1 VNGAYIWLYLVK
13 EETFQTLQDYF
24 NDKGN
29 NLFWPAPFA
38 LPFWLQT
45 WWEAFGEKGEGG
57 AEPGGF
63 ELFLRSIWVDGCLI
77 GIAPL
82 MRRGDDLRL
91 LGSASVC
98 DYLDLISVPGQEEL
112 LMQTLLAFLRED
124 GVSKFELEAQR
135 PDALIF
141 GGFYASLAKDAEREI
156 HLHFC
161 HFLIE
166 REDESFEAELP
177 ADWESYLA
185 ALSKKQRH
193 EVRRKLRRLIDETI
207 GYNYRSFN
215 DNSQIEAFMPRF
227 FELFLQN
234 PEKQE
239 FLTDQMEHFFRSL
252 ISAAARAIVAAAI
265 LYFDYNGRIWLY
277 NSGYLPE
284 YGELSAGLVKAFR
297 FIKLQLLSLFIKLI
311 MAGKKGV
318 CGNKTFAYSHAE
330 HSQFTPGQAG
340 GERYRRY
347 EHLSARAFLSAWCIR
362 AQG

>member
-1 VNGAYIWLYLVK
+1 MAYLVK

-24 NDKGN
+24 NNRGN
-29 NLFWPAPFA
+29 NLFWPAPFT

-45 WWEAFGEKGEGG
+45 WWEAFGEKGEEE
-57 AEPGGF
+57 AEAGDY
-63 ELFLRSIWVDGCLI
+63 ELFLRSIWVDGRLI

-112 LMQTLLAFLRED
+112 FMQTLLAFLRED
-124 GVSKFELEAQR
+124 GVNKFELEAQR

-141 GGFYASLAKDAEREI
+141 GGFYATHNS
-156 HLHFC
+156 C
-161 HFLIE
+161 HCLIE
-166 REDESFEAELP
+166 REDESFEAGLP

-193 EVRRKLRRLIDETI
+193 EVRRKLRRLLDETI
-207 GYNYRSFN
+207 GYNYRSFK
-215 DNSQIEAFMPRF
+215 DSAEIEAFMPQF

-239 FLTDQMEHFFRSL
+239 FLTAKMEHFFRSL
-252 ISAAARAIVAAAI
+252 IIAAARAGIARFGLLEIDGIVAAVI
-265 LYFDYNGRIWLY
+265 FYFDYYGRIWLY

-284 YGELSAGLVKAFR
+284 YGDLSAGLISK
-297 FIKLQLLSLFIKLI
+297 ILCLKESIE
-311 MAGKKGV
+311 KGRQV
-318 CGNKTFAYSHAE
+318 FDFMKGQEVYKSRLGGTGIPIYKVTITF
-330 HSQFTPGQAG
+330 PV
-340 GERYRRY
+340 
-347 EHLSARAFLSAWCIR
+347 
-362 AQG
+362 

>member
-1 VNGAYIWLYLVK
+1 MAYLVK
-13 EETFQTLQDYF
+13 EETFQTLQDYY

-57 AEPGGF
+57 GEPGGF
-63 ELFLRSIWVDGCLI
+63 ELFLCSIWVDGRLT

-82 MRRGDDLRL
+82 MRRGADLRL

-112 LMQTLLAFLRED
+112 LMQTLLAFLRE
-124 GVSKFELEAQR
+124 SEFKKFELEAQR

-141 GGFYASLAKDAEREI
+141 EGFYATLAKDAERESHH
-156 HLHFC
+156 HLGHC
-161 HFLIE
+161 LIE
-166 REDESFEAELP
+166 REDESFEAGLP

-193 EVRRKLRRLIDETI
+193 EVRRKLRRLLDETI
-207 GYNYRSFN
+207 GYNYRSFK
-215 DNSQIEAFMPRF
+215 DSAQIEAFMPQF

-252 ISAAARAIVAAAI
+252 ITAAARAGIARFGLLEIDGIVAAAI

-284 YGELSAGLVKAFR
+284 YSDLSAGLISKILCLKENIEKGRQVFDFMKGQEVYKSR
-297 FIKLQLLSLFIKLI
+297 LG
-311 MAGKKGV
+311 GKGIPVYKV
-318 CGNKTFAYSHAE
+318 TITF
-330 HSQFTPGQAG
+330 PV
-340 GERYRRY
+340 
-347 EHLSARAFLSAWCIR
+347 
-362 AQG
+362 